1 VRDRDDHVP
10 VRNHLATWR
19 ALRRSGL
26 QVYFDVGHVSFQE
39 VPDRFTEDLLRFV
52 ATLP

>member
-1 VRDRDDHVP
+1 VP
-10 VRNHLATWR
+10 VRNHLATWC

-26 QVYFDVGHVSFQE
+26 QVYFDVGHVPFQE

>member
-1 VRDRDDHVP
+1 MP

-26 QVYFDVGHVSFQE
+26 RVYFDVGHVSFQE